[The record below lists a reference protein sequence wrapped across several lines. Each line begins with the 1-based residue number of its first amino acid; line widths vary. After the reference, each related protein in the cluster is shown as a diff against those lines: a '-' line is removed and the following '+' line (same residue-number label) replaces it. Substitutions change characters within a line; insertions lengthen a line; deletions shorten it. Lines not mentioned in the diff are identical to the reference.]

1 MWNSIHR
8 LPACGTTC
16 AAALVWLGLCQAPM
30 PAAAADIP
38 GTQIMPGASVDLF
51 RLWPEVAQA
60 PQRDLATIE
69 VLVRPDPPAISRM
82 RSFIVVLSNAGG
94 RDTAGVS
101 LALYKGAVVASVL
114 GTRLEAKQPLQHS
127 TWTHIALTI
136 DSGTVN
142 KQARLWVNG
151 KRIDSRLV
159 LEPWPESFQV
169 AEMMSDRWNQN
180 REFSGQLGDTR
191 ISRRVRYRTPFQ
203 PVVKLDRDEHTVLLL
218 EGGRIPLAP

>member
-1 MWNSIHR
+1 MRSHFHGPPER
-8 LPACGTTC
+8 GMTC
-16 AAALVWLGLCQAPM
+16 AVALAWLGLCQASL

-38 GTQIMPGASVDLF
+38 GTPIKPGASVDLF

-60 PQRDLATIE
+60 PQRELSTIE
-69 VLVRPDPPAISRM
+69 VLVRPDPSAISRK

-101 LALYKGAVVASVL
+101 LALYQGAVVASVL
-114 GTRLEAKQPLQHS
+114 GTRLEAKQPLPHS
-127 TWTHIALTI
+127 TWTHVALTI
-136 DSGTVN
+136 DSRKVN

-159 LEPWPESFQV
+159 LEPWPQSFQV

-191 ISRRVRYRTPFQ
+191 ISRRVRYRLPFQ